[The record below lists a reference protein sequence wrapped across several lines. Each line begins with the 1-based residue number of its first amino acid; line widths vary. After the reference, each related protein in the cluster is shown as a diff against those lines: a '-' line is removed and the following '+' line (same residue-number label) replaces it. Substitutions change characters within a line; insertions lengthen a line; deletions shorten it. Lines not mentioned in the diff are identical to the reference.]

1 MISFGS
7 KLNRSF
13 GMYLPFQGDYI
24 DIDIF
29 FHKSNTFLGFN
40 TGSKINHMCRDGNS
54 VTTIYRDLSQSSF
67 AMTFLDI
74 RNVKSRGLDIRNQFS
89 NILQSH
95 QDKIQY
101 VGNETIKLYKIQNP
115 KNPDKPFESNLFV
128 YTFTFSDY
136 QDDFLYILAERHH
149 PDTIVGKKLVR
160 TSSLQIST
168 RDCLDQLR
176 AMVANLGGTCENS
189 PAKTRS
195 RVRNI
200 HEQDNH
206 TDHDLASDLRDMFPD
221 KITQEV
227 E

>member
-13 GMYLPFQGDYI
+13 GMYLPFQGDFI
-24 DIDIF
+24 SVDVF

-54 VTTIYRDLSQSSF
+54 VTSIYRDLGQSSF

-74 RNVKSRGLDIRNQFS
+74 RNVKSHGLDIRNQFS
-89 NILQSH
+89 NILQNH
-95 QDKIQY
+95 QDKVQY

-115 KNPDKPFESNLFV
+115 KNSDKPFESNLFV

-149 PDTIVGKKLVR
+149 PDTVIGKKLVR
-160 TSSLQIST
+160 TSALQIST

-176 AMVANLGGTCENS
+176 SMVTSLGGKCESS
-189 PAKTRS
+189 PAKIS
-195 RVRNI
+195 NSKKRNNN
-200 HEQDNH
+200 QDSH
-206 TDHDLASDLRDMFPD
+206 TNHDLATDLRDMFPD
-221 KITQEV
+221 KTP
-227 E
+227 